1 MTAVAPPVPAP
12 QPENSG
18 GGVISGPDPLAV
30 ETIVAAIGIRP
41 FVDRTMTRVHGYHA
55 DRAAKLADTIGAK
68 IYRFLTREEP
78 EEAAELPP
86 FDFDNVT
93 GMLKLEQT
101 PDNVT
106 REVAAFG
113 ADVETAVA
121 ANLVIQRIRGYLVAH
136 IPRLIRPSLA
146 GPISE
151 PPPPSDVA
159 RFRRLWV
166 VACDPLSVLD
176 DLNEFA
182 LSRDQVTAFA
192 DLYPAVY
199 GTVWPIAQQQLARR
213 KTVEPK
219 YRLTHRKE
227 ILLRVLTRQENTNA
241 QLGQALQALYA
252 QQEAAAAAGQPVRTH
267 SQEKDMAN
275 EATASASV
283 GS

>member
-1 MTAVAPPVPAP
+1 MTAVAPPMPAP
-12 QPENSG
+12 
-18 GGVISGPDPLAV
+18 GPDPLAV
-30 ETIVAAIGIRP
+30 ESIVASVGIEP
-41 FVDRTMTRVHGYHA
+41 FVDRTMTKVHGYHV
-55 DRAAKLADTIGAK
+55 DRAAKLAETIASK
-68 IYRFLTREEP
+68 IHRFLTREEP
-78 EEAAELPP
+78 EPAADLPP
-86 FDFDNVT
+86 FDFDHVA
-93 GMLKLEQT
+93 GMLMLEQT
-101 PDNVT
+101 PENVV

-113 ADVETAVA
+113 EDLDTAVA
-121 ANLVIQRIRGYLVAH
+121 ANLVIQRIRAYLLAH
-136 IPRLIRPSLA
+136 VPRLIRPSLA

-166 VACDPLSVLD
+166 VACDPMSVLD

-199 GTVWPIAQQQLARR
+199 GTLWPIAQQQLARR
-213 KTVEPK
+213 KTVDPK

-241 QLGQALQALYA
+241 ELGQALQALFA
-252 QQEAAAAAGQPVRTH
+252 QQQAAAAAGQPVRSH

-283 GS
+283 